1 MSAKKTT
8 GNHKAEVRI
17 AIINVSGEVTF
28 ECPLSTAEI
37 RDAVSSALSSNS
49 ALILSDIRG
58 REIIVPADKIGFIEI
73 GEQAERRVGFG
84 TL

>member
-1 MSAKKTT
+1 MSAKKSA

-17 AIINVSGEVTF
+17 AIINVPGEVAF
-28 ECPLSTAEI
+28 ECPLTAAEI
-37 RDAVSSALSSNS
+37 RETVSSALSSGS
-49 ALILSDIRG
+49 ALVLSDIRG
-58 REIIVPADKIGFIEI
+58 REIIVPADKIGFVEI